1 MFYFHSQND
10 TVIYDV
16 ILVDPKTKLP
26 FLSFLTAEYLDVVN
40 DLRNKISIT
49 GFDFDLDL

>member
-1 MFYFHSQND
+1 MFCFHSQVD
-10 TVIYDV
+10 IIIYVV

-26 FLSFLTAEYLDVVN
+26 FLSFLTAEYLDFDN